1 MNDLLHRHGY
11 LTDASG
17 NQLDDIT
24 GDSSLPNID
33 YGMGL
38 NGGDPVI
45 ADASVLVAA
54 VQTGH
59 MSAGAAL
66 PGTTVSVSAPI
77 PTSTNLGTHI
87 TIVASY
93 DTSVTALN
101 TTDQN
106 NYRAAVQSAIQAF
119 QNLIST
125 PITVT
130 IAFGWG
136 EVAGNTIP
144 KGVSGESSTYQYATT
159 YANLYTQVV
168 AKETTSAVQH
178 AAVASLPTT
187 DPTGG
192 SPFTIATAEATAL
205 GFNTST
211 LPIGGSVGLDSST
224 TENWAWTQSSVGSSS
239 NDAIGTLEHEISE
252 VLGRSATGGAFNQ
265 NNPPAR
271 QYTLLDMF
279 RYTAA
284 NGSDTNSIGAPAGQR
299 DQPFVSGYVST
310 APSYFSYNG
319 STVTQLFETPTAVAN
334 GNDVAD
340 WASTVNNDAFGD
352 GPTGQVDLITPT
364 DNQVLQVLGYS
375 LCYCRGTRIATPDGQ
390 TAIEALAPGDPVAT
404 QGADGI
410 AFVPV
415 KWIGHRRIDLTA
427 HPRPDS
433 VAPVLI
439 QRDAFAANVP
449 YRDLMVS
456 PDHGILVDG
465 TLICARQ
472 LVNATTIRFERGLAS
487 VEYFHVELDTHAIL
501 MAEGLPAE
509 SYLDT
514 GNRGFFVNAD
524 LPLHLHPDLTSA
536 TDCPDRAAG
545 SCVPFVW
552 DEASVRPVWQRLA
565 DRAAILGQPV
575 PAADVTSDADL
586 VIVAGGRTLRPLSIR
601 NGHYQFVLRSGV
613 TDVRIVSR
621 AATPAVSRPWLEDRR
636 CLGVYVERVRLN
648 HGSDVLD
655 IPLDHPS
662 LTQGWWAVERE
673 GELLRRWTGG
683 AAVLPLPAL
692 DGPAILEIAIAQS
705 CMQYKRAA

>member
-1 MNDLLHRHGY
+1 MNDLLHRHGN
-11 LTDASG
+11 LADASG
-17 NQLDDIT
+17 NQLDDTT

-38 NGGDPVI
+38 NGGDSVI

-77 PTSTNLGTHI
+77 PTSTNVGTHI
-87 TIVASY
+87 TIMATY
-93 DTSVTALN
+93 DASVTALQASDP
-101 TTDQN
+101 TTYA
-106 NYRAAVQSAIQAF
+106 NYYAAVQSAIQAF

-125 PITVT
+125 PITVN

-144 KGVSGESSTYQYATT
+144 TGVSGESSTYQYPTT
-159 YANLYTQVV
+159 YANLYTQVK
-168 AKETTSAVQH
+168 ATETTSAVQT
-178 AAVASLPTT
+178 AAVGSLPTT
-187 DPTGG
+187 DPTSG
-192 SPFTIATAEATAL
+192 SPFSIATAEATAL
-205 GFNTST
+205 GFDTT
-211 LPIGGSVGLDSST
+211 RYTIGGSVGLDSSP
-224 TENWAWTQSSVGSSS
+224 TENWAWTQSTVGSTN

-252 VLGRSATGGAFNQ
+252 VLGRSATGGALG
-265 NNPPAR
+265 

-284 NGSDTNSIGAPAGQR
+284 NGLDNNPIGAPAGPR
-299 DQPFVSGYVST
+299 DEPFVTGYNVN
-310 APSYFSYNG
+310 APSYFSYDG

-352 GPTGQVDLITPT
+352 GPTGQVDVITPT

-375 LCYCRGTRIATPDGQ
+375 LCYCRGTRIATSDGE

-456 PDHGILVDG
+456 PDHGILVGG

-472 LVNATTIRFERGLAS
+472 LVNGTTIRFERGLAS

-514 GNRGFFVNAD
+514 GNRGFFANAD

-545 SCVPFVW
+545 SCVPLVW

>member
-1 MNDLLHRHGY
+1 MNDLLHRHGN

-17 NQLDDIT
+17 NQLDDTT
-24 GDSSLPNID
+24 GDSSLPNLD

-45 ADASVLVAA
+45 ADASVLVAS

-59 MSAGAAL
+59 TSAGAVL

-77 PTSTNLGTHI
+77 PTSTNLATHI

-93 DTSVTALN
+93 DTSVTNLQQSDL
-101 TTDQN
+101 TTYN
-106 NYRAAVQSAIQAF
+106 NYVAAVQSAIQAF

-125 PITVT
+125 PITVN

-136 EVAGNTIP
+136 EVGGSPISAGA
-144 KGVSGESSTYQYATT
+144 SGQSSTYQYSTT
-159 YANLYTQVV
+159 YADLYTQVV
-168 AKETTSAVQH
+168 KTETTSAVQI

-192 SPFTIATAEATAL
+192 SVFSIATAEATAL
-205 GFNTST
+205 GFNTSG
-211 LPIGGSVGLDSST
+211 LPIGGSVGLDKST
-224 TENWAWTQSSVGSSS
+224 SQNWAWTQSSVGSTN

-252 VLGRSATGGAFNQ
+252 VLGRSANATSGK
-265 NNPPAR
+265 
-271 QYTLLDMF
+271 YTLLDMF

-284 NGSDTNSIGAPAGQR
+284 NGLDTNPIGAPAGVR
-299 DQPFVSGYVST
+299 DEPFVSGYNVN

-334 GNDVAD
+334 GADVAD
-340 WASTVNNDAFGD
+340 WAGTVNNDAFAD
-352 GPTGQVDLITPT
+352 GPIGQVGLITTT
-364 DNQVLQVLGYS
+364 DQQVLQVLGYS
-375 LCYCRGTRIATPDGQ
+375 LCYCRGTGIATPDGE

-404 QGADGI
+404 QGPDGI

-439 QRDAFAANVP
+439 QRDAFAADVP

-456 PDHGILVDG
+456 PDHGILVG
-465 TLICARQ
+465 GKLICARQ
-472 LVNATTIRFERGLAS
+472 LVNGTTIRFERGLAS
-487 VEYFHVELDTHAIL
+487 VDYFHVELDTHAIL
-501 MAEGLPAE
+501 LAEGLPAE

-514 GNRGFFVNAD
+514 GNRGFFADAD

-536 TDCPDRAAG
+536 TDCPDRAVG

-552 DEASVRPVWQRLA
+552 DEASVRPEWQRLA

-575 PAADVTSDADL
+575 PAADVTNDADL
-586 VIVAGGRTLRPLSIR
+586 VIVADGRRLRPLSIR
-601 NGHYQFVLRSGV
+601 NGHYQFVLQTGV

-621 AATPAVSRPWLEDRR
+621 AATPTVSRPWLEDRR

-648 HGSDVLD
+648 QGSDVLD

-673 GELLRRWTGG
+673 GDLLRRWTGG

-692 DGPAILEIAIAQS
+692 DGPAILEIAIAQG